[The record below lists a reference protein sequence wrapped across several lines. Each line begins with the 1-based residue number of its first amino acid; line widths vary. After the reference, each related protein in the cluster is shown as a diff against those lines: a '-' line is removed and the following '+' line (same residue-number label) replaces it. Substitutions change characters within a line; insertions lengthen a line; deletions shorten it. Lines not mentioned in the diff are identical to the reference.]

1 MVDNLSEGHS
11 SENFNNWDNYQ
22 LQINKYLKAIDGNP
36 YVLELCQDFKNI
48 SKQKVTKYLSK
59 EWKDKFNTL
68 TQQGK
73 ITNNDINEINSLF
86 NTDNMMK
93 LFIKSMTDKIS
104 IDNELEILKFISVS
118 SMKESK
124 ENINLLIPE
133 VKFNPSEL
141 KFVTTTGL
149 GMLETYVD
157 YEYLYENFIPPENIV
172 KSICP
177 KNSGPIFNPEVIN
190 TIVGCKTGNEAIK
203 GYFKKSDVGD
213 FYNCATLQIVLGEK
227 KCANAKLFNNGKIQ
241 LTGIPHPDLGTVAVK
256 IISDLIKSIPDNKE
270 TNQKIV
276 FDKKHVKLK
285 YYKTV
290 MINTCYDLGISIDR
304 DITSQILSE
313 RFNFSTVW
321 EGDGYP
327 GVRVLY
333 YYNTDTVGT
342 ENEGLCTCSCDS
354 CDDKC
359 EEKCNGK
366 GSGEGKFN
374 CRKISIAVF
383 QSGKVIIAGGCK
395 DAEPIYSV
403 YNTFNKI
410 IGKIANEITK
420 IDDENIQ
427 NKKKNKEKKIFI
439 NKQKI
444 TNMEMY
450 KKLLG

>member
-1 MVDNLSEGHS
+1 MVDNLSESHS
-11 SENFNNWDNYQ
+11 SDNFNNWDNYQ

-48 SKQKVTKYLSK
+48 SKHKVTKYLNN
-59 EWKDKFNTL
+59 EWKVKFNTL
-68 TQQGK
+68 TEQGK

-104 IDNELEILKFISVS
+104 IDNELEILKFISVA

-133 VKFNPSEL
+133 VVFNPSEL

-172 KSICP
+172 KTTCS
-177 KNSGPIFNPEVIN
+177 KDSGPIFNPEVIN

-256 IISDLIKSIPDNKE
+256 IISDLIKTIPDNKE

-304 DITSQILSE
+304 DITSQVLSE

-354 CDDKC
+354 SDDKC

-410 IGKIANEITK
+410 VGTIANEITK

-427 NKKKNKEKKIFI
+427 NKKKHKEKKIFI
-439 NKQKI
+439 DKLKI
-444 TNMEMY
+444 TNIEMY